1 MSTIGEK
8 LHTLRKQ
15 NKLTSRQL
23 GAELGV
29 SNSYIIRIEKGK
41 RRPSMDLSIKI
52 AQFFNISL
60 DKLIL
65 DDQELND

>member
-8 LHTLRKQ
+8 LHSLRKQ
-15 NKLTSRQL
+15 NGLTSRQL
-23 GAELGV
+23 GVELGV

-65 DDQELND
+65 NDQELDD